1 MTRTRPHELLAE
13 AGWDESRV
21 LKFCVPSA
29 DTNRQ
34 RTAVIIQQFLADVGI
49 QTEITTLDNATLFS
63 SIPESGKI
71 LLANPAALDKRHSN
85 ARGIQRGRRRE

>member
-1 MTRTRPHELLAE
+1 MQNVCEGLGSAVYAPYVQTHPYFNDEVEWRQYDPDKARELLAE

-63 SIPESGKI
+63 SI
-71 LLANPAALDKRHSN
+71 
-85 ARGIQRGRRRE
+85 